1 MSPQKHPYFSFALKS
16 DVLIYSVAKEK
27 EIKAGQDITKKHRT
41 KEENR
46 ILWL

>member
-16 DVLIYSVAKEK
+16 DVLIYSVANEK
-27 EIKAGQDITKKHRT
+27 KIKARQGTTKKYCIE
-41 KEENR
+41 EENR